1 MKIISK
7 HPFFYELYKGIKF
20 KVGFHTGTV
29 CGYYISKQNGETLLW
44 AETEVNSW
52 DSFPKEFVEKETIEL
67 KDYQGDFDKIFFVIA
82 ERNIKNGLV
91 KIIR

>member
-1 MKIISK
+1 MKIVSK

-20 KVGFHTGTV
+20 KIASHTGTV

-52 DSFPKEFVEKETIEL
+52 DSFPKEFVEKEAIEL

-82 ERNIKNGLV
+82 ERNVKNGLV
-91 KIIR
+91 RIVG